1 MTVNEYQEKAHMF
14 ACYGD
19 NAMYP
24 LLGLA
29 EECGEVSGKVAKF
42 IRKNMGF
49 EPATLKHD
57 DYPSILDWS
66 QKNAEFKEMLQKE
79 LGDVCWM
86 IAELCTVYG
95 FDLSTIL
102 QQNIDK
108 LTERKNQGVIVGN
121 GDTTEERIKNA
132 KHERA

>member
-86 IAELCTVYG
+86 LAEICTN
-95 FDLSTIL
+95 L
-102 QQNIDK
+102 NITLADVMMLNIEK
-108 LTERKNQGVIVGN
+108 LTDRKARNVIN
-121 GDTTEERIKNA
+121 GSGDNR
-132 KHERA
+132 